1 MGSLNKAI
9 DHLLTLE
16 EQWRANQSVVWGTST
31 GFPSIDQLTGGLH
44 DGEVMVIAARTSQGK
59 TALANQIAFNVA
71 EQIAVESAEAGKQLG
86 QVLIYSPEMSDHMI
100 ALRHSAIMSRVPST
114 IIRQGVASETQRA
127 AWNEA
132 IEIMRLFDRYV
143 HMRTSEDLSV
153 QDIVADIQGK
163 FASDVP
169 IKLVV
174 IDYLQYL
181 TSMSGKDNSYEQISS
196 VIKTLK
202 TAANTMRIP
211 MLVLS
216 QMNRKAASNDEEDVP
231 ELHELEGSGKI
242 EARADTVGILWR
254 PVRLDENPNEAHP
267 ATFAIRKNRNGPVG
281 LVTLHYTPSL
291 TMFRD
296 PEWPRES
303 VMLE

>member
-1 MGSLNKAI
+1 VGSLNVALDRLLELEAI
-9 DHLLTLE
+9 
-16 EQWRANQSVVWGTST
+16 WRENQSIVWGTST
-31 GFPSIDQLTGGLH
+31 GFPSIDAVTGGLH

-71 EQIAVESAEAGKQLG
+71 EQIAEESGAGKPTG
-86 QVLIYSPEMSDHMI
+86 KVLIYSPEMDETMI
-100 ALRHSAIMSRVPST
+100 ALRHASVMSLVPST
-114 IIRQGVASETQRA
+114 LIRRGVASEVQLD

-132 IEIMRLFDRYV
+132 VDVMRLFDPFISIRA
-143 HMRTSEDLSV
+143 SEDMSV
-153 QDIVADIQGK
+153 QDIVADVQSKWSG
-163 FASDVP
+163 STP
-169 IKLVV
+169 IRLVV
-174 IDYLQYL
+174 VDYLQYL
-181 TSMSGKDNSYEQISS
+181 SSMSGKDNSYEQVSS
-196 VIKTLK
+196 IIKTLK
-202 TAANTMRIP
+202 TAANKFKVP

-281 LVTLHYTPSL
+281 LVTLNYIPAL

-296 PEWPRES
+296 PEWPREE
-303 VMLE
+303 VML